1 MIWKIYCKNGQ
12 QRDMIFP
19 PSIVKPEPGPPKYN
33 PTNAMARRLFQ
44 MRKTEG
50 MSEYQAVSSP
60 RLRSGCVVRILGS
73 NHTYKLKT
81 LSRMKT
87 CYH

>member
-1 MIWKIYCKNGQ
+1 
-12 QRDMIFP
+12 
-19 PSIVKPEPGPPKYN
+19 
-33 PTNAMARRLFQ
+33 

-81 LSRMKT
+81 LSRINENVLSLIMNNIDHHTKKSST
-87 CYH
+87 NDTKAVSEFTVLIKQYFTLLL

>member
-1 MIWKIYCKNGQ
+1 
-12 QRDMIFP
+12 MIFP

-73 NHTYKLKT
+73 NHTHCPEWKRVIINHEQYRSSYKEIE
-81 LSRMKT
+81 
-87 CYH
+87 H